1 MGARSSSAVTAVA
14 GVAGV
19 LTVVSLL
26 TLAAGQ
32 GSGTVLRGRPGGVW
46 GTADDPVTPPPSDA
60 PLSGGPPDDSAIGS
74 LLRHLVEFL
83 VLGLMV
89 AGVALLLWGLV
100 QVARSVHWRW
110 PWRRSHREQLQEVE
124 FEVVDVADS
133 LSAELARQ
141 ADAQRALLDQGS
153 PRNGIVACWNEFE
166 QAAARVGHARQGWQ
180 TSSEFTLEILDLVQA
195 DGGAVG
201 RLAGHYREAR
211 FSVHE
216 ISEADRTEARDDL
229 DVILAGLG
237 QRRRGVAR

>member
-1 MGARSSSAVTAVA
+1 MGARTSSAVTAVA

-19 LTVVSLL
+19 LTIVSLL

-32 GSGTVLRGRPGGVW
+32 GSGTVLRGRPGAVW
-46 GTADDPVTPPPSDA
+46 GTADDPVTPPIDE
-60 PLSGGPPDDSAIGS
+60 PLTGGPPDSSVVGS
-74 LLRHLVEFL
+74 LLRYLAEIV
-83 VLGLMV
+83 VLGLMA
-89 AGVALLLWGLV
+89 AGVALLVWGLV
-100 QVARSVHWRW
+100 QVARTVTWRW
-110 PWRRSHREQLQEVE
+110 SWRRTHHEPVEEVE
-124 FEVVDVADS
+124 FDVVDVADS

-141 ADAQRALLDQGS
+141 AEAQRALLEQGS

-211 FSVHE
+211 FSVHT
-216 ISEADRTEARDDL
+216 ISEADRDQARDDL
-229 DVILAGLG
+229 EVILVGLG

>member
-1 MGARSSSAVTAVA
+1 MTAVA

-32 GSGTVLRGRPGGVW
+32 GSGDVLRGRPGRPW
-46 GTADDPVTPPPSDA
+46 GTAENTVTPNTREFPQGA
-60 PLSGGPPDDSAIGS
+60 PDTGPVGT
-74 LLRHLVEFL
+74 LLRHLFEIVVVGAMAVG
-83 VLGLMV
+83 VLLIV
-89 AGVALLLWGLV
+89 YVLV
-100 QVARSVHWRW
+100 QLARNVTWQWR
-110 PWRRSHREQLQEVE
+110 WRRSHREPAEEVE
-124 FEVVDVADS
+124 FDVVDLADS
-133 LSAELARQ
+133 LSEELSRQ
-141 ADAQRALLDQGS
+141 AEAQRALLEQGA

-166 QAAARVGHARQGWQ
+166 LAASRVGHARQQWQ

-216 ISEADRTEARDDL
+216 ISEADRAEARDDL